1 MKMEWM
7 LVLML
12 LGGLAVLHMLPT
24 KLFPVPEMLPMKN
37 METPPVYMSLKTDI
51 AEQLDT
57 PVNSGMIKQQEDLKN
72 KVELIGVHRNRKMY
86 MQYPRSLFEAI
97 RQVETGGE
105 KNPAEAVGDG
115 GLSIGPYQISKAYW
129 QDAIMHH
136 PEIGGSYQ
144 DCKKQHYSEWIMM
157 SYWDRYA
164 KPDCSLETL
173 ARIHNGGPK
182 GHTKKATLKYWNK
195 VEALLGSG

>member
-37 METPPVYMSLKTDI
+37 METPLVYMSLKTDI
-51 AEQLDT
+51 AEQLDM
-57 PVNSGMIKQQEDLKN
+57 PVNLFMIRKQEDLQN
-72 KVELIGVHRNRKMY
+72 KVELSGVHRNNRKMY

-105 KNPAEAVGDG
+105 KNPSESVGESR
-115 GLSIGPYQISKAYW
+115 L
-129 QDAIMHH
+129 
-136 PEIGGSYQ
+136 
-144 DCKKQHYSEWIMM
+144 
-157 SYWDRYA
+157 
-164 KPDCSLETL
+164 
-173 ARIHNGGPK
+173 
-182 GHTKKATLKYWNK
+182 
-195 VEALLGSG
+195 